1 MTETELRQYFV
12 DTACSYLG
20 YNESDGSHKK
30 IIDLYN
36 SITPLPV
43 NYKVSYFDAWC
54 AAFVSAMAKI
64 CGITDIVFPECGC
77 DRMIALYKAAGR
89 WQENDGYK
97 PQIGDILFYD
107 WGDSGNGDNTGSSDH
122 VGIVIAVSGLTIKVV
137 EGNISDKV
145 GYRNI
150 VVDGRYI
157 RGYGLPD
164 FAKAGDT
171 VQSTSATT
179 TATATATNAKT
190 VSIALP
196 QLSYGMSGNSV
207 KAMQLLL
214 IGNGFKCG
222 SDGAD
227 GEMGN
232 NTLTALKS
240 YQKAHGLTVDG
251 ICGKDTW
258 NTLLK

>member
-12 DTACSYLG
+12 NTACSYLG
-20 YNESDGSHKK
+20 YNEADGSHKK

-36 SITPLPV
+36 SISPLPV
-43 NYKVSYFDAWC
+43 NYKVSYSDAWC
-54 AAFVSAMAKI
+54 AAFVSAVAQR
-64 CGITDIVFPECGC
+64 CGITNIVFPECGC
-77 DRMIALYKAAGR
+77 DRMIALFKKAGR

-97 PQIGDILFYD
+97 PKIGDILFYD
-107 WGDSGNGDNTGSSDH
+107 WGDSGKGDNLGGSDH
-122 VGIVIAVSGLTIKVV
+122 VGIIVSVSGLTIKVV
-137 EGNISDKV
+137 EGNMSNKV

-157 RGYGLPD
+157 RGYGLPN
-164 FAKAGDT
+164 FANAGDK
-171 VQSTSATT
+171 VQSAQPVATT
-179 TATATATNAKT
+179 TAKT
-190 VSIALP
+190 VSITLP
-196 QLSYGMSGNSV
+196 QLSHGMTGNSV
-207 KAMQLLL
+207 KALQLLL

-222 SDGAD
+222 PDGAD

-240 YQKAHGLTVDG
+240 CQKARGLTADG

-258 NTLLK
+258 NALLK